1 MSQILWAED
10 EETDQQLILE
20 ALRHMPYRHQADF
33 VRDGVELM
41 ARLEA
46 EAPPPGLIV
55 LDLGMPRMG
64 GIETLGKIRKGP
76 RRSIPVVVFTG
87 HDDSAEARECL
98 RLGARDVVRKPSDFN
113 EFRSAVQRIVQY
125 TA

>member
-1 MSQILWAED
+1 MSTILWAED
-10 EETDQQLILE
+10 EETDQELIRE
-20 ALRHMPYRHQADF
+20 ALRHMPYRHQAEF
-33 VRDGVELM
+33 VRDGIDLLG
-41 ARLEA
+41 RLET
-46 EAPPPGLIV
+46 ETPGLIV

-64 GIETLGKIRKGP
+64 GVETLGKIRGGP
-76 RRSIPVVVFTG
+76 QRRIPVVVFTG

>member
-10 EETDQQLILE
+10 EETDQKLILE
-20 ALRHMPYRHQADF
+20 ALRHLPYRHQADF
-33 VRDGVELM
+33 VQDGIDLL
-41 ARLEA
+41 ARLET
-46 EAPPPGLIV
+46 ETPGLIV

-64 GIETLGKIRKGP
+64 GIETLGRIRNGP
-76 RRSIPVVVFTG
+76 RRKVPVVVFTG

-98 RLGARDVVRKPSDFN
+98 ALGARDVVQKPTDFIS
-113 EFRSAVQRIVQY
+113 FRSAVQRIVQY

>member
-10 EETDQQLILE
+10 EETDQELILE
-20 ALRHMPYRHQADF
+20 ALRHLPYRHQADF
-33 VRDGVELM
+33 VSNGVDLL
-41 ARLEA
+41 ARLET
-46 EAPPPGLIV
+46 ETPGLVV
-55 LDLGMPRMG
+55 LDLGMPLMG
-64 GIETLGKIRKGP
+64 GIETLGQIRSGP
-76 RRSIPVVVFTG
+76 RRRIPVVVFTG

-98 RLGARDVVRKPSDFN
+98 RLGARDVVQKPSDFN